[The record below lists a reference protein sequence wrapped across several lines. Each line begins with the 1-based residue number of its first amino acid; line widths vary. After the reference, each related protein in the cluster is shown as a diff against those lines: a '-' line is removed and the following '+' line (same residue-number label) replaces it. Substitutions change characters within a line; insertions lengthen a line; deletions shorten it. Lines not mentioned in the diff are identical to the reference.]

1 MIEHMMFDDGKPCFI
16 IAEAGVNHNG
26 DINIAKKL
34 VDAAFE
40 TGANAVKFQTFKA
53 ENLVTKKA
61 PKADYQKKSTGNGN
75 QYEMLK
81 KLELS
86 YEDHVLLKKYC
97 EDKGIMFISTPFDFE
112 SVDLLEK
119 LDIPL
124 YKISSGDLTNIPL
137 LRYIGKLN
145 KPMIV
150 STGMSNLGEVE
161 IAVNTIKECGN
172 NEITLLH
179 CTSNYPTAYDDVN
192 LNAMITLKNAF
203 NLPVGYSDHT
213 IGIEVPIAAVAMGV
227 KVIEKHFTLDK
238 EMEGPDHRASLN
250 PQELKNMVD
259 SIRNIEKAFGDGIK
273 KCNINEES
281 TKKVARKSIV
291 ARVNIRK
298 GEVIS
303 YDKIAFKRPGNGIS
317 PIFMDEI
324 IGKVA
329 IEDIDGETFITFSN
343 VK

>member
-1 MIEHMMFDDGKPCFI
+1 MIENIAFGDKKQCFI

-26 DINIAKKL
+26 DINIARKL
-34 VDAAFE
+34 VDAAME
-40 TGANAVKFQTFKA
+40 AGADAVKFQSFKA

-61 PKADYQKKSTGNGN
+61 PKADYQKETTGNGN

-86 YEDHVLLKKYC
+86 YGDHVLLKKYC

-119 LDIPL
+119 LNIPL
-124 YKISSGDLTNIPL
+124 YKISSGDLTNVPL
-137 LRYIGKLN
+137 LKYIAKLN
-145 KPMIV
+145 KSMIV
-150 STGMSNLGEVE
+150 STGMANLGEVE
-161 IAVNTIKECGN
+161 VAVEAIKNAGN
-172 NEITLLH
+172 NKVTLLH
-179 CTSNYPTAYDDVN
+179 CTSNYPTEYEDVN

-203 NLPVGYSDHT
+203 NLPIGYSDHT
-213 IGIEVPIAAVAMGV
+213 VGVEVPIAAVAMGA

-238 EMEGPDHRASLN
+238 EMDGPDHKASLN
-250 PQELKNMVD
+250 PEELRRMVL

-273 KCNINEES
+273 KCNKSEEN
-281 TKKVARKSIV
+281 TKEVVRKSIV
-291 ARVNIRK
+291 AKSNIRK

-303 YDKIAFKRPGNGIS
+303 HENISFKRPGNGIS

-329 IEDIDGETFITFSN
+329 IEDIDVETLITFSN
-343 VK
+343 IK